1 MERLYVSNKDES
13 VPMFRRRWMDVFS
26 RVHPA
31 VPHLLYVPM
40 VGFFFYLSWR
50 ARIPVEYVVSL
61 FALGLFLWTFAE
73 YILHRFV
80 FHFHTKTEFGRR
92 VWFIIHGVHHDY
104 PRDSRRLVM
113 PPAVSLPLCAL
124 FYGIFRLCFG
134 PEYMFAP
141 FAGFIVGYLSYD
153 TLHFA
158 SHHWTLKGRW
168 ALYLQHQHLRHHYQ
182 DPDRNFGV
190 SSPIWDFV
198 FGTYSRRRKDREE
211 AAEGAA
217 ESAGR

>member
-1 MERLYVSNKDES
+1 MEKHYISNKDES
-13 VPMFRRRWMDVFS
+13 VPMFQRRWMDVFS

-31 VPHLLYVPM
+31 VPHLLYVPFI
-40 VGFFFYLSWR
+40 GFLLYLAWR
-50 ARIPVEYVVSL
+50 ARVPAVYIVSL

-80 FHFHTKTEFGRR
+80 FHFHTKTAFGRR

-113 PPAVSLPLCAL
+113 PPSVSIPLCVL
-124 FYGIFRLCFG
+124 FYWVFRLSFG
-134 PEYMFAP
+134 PDYMFP
-141 FAGFIVGYLSYD
+141 VFAGFVLGYLGYD

-158 SHHWTLKGRW
+158 SHHWTMKGRFG
-168 ALYLQHQHLRHHYQ
+168 LYLQHQHLRHHYQ

-198 FGTYSRRRKDREE
+198 FRTYSGPRRKPEVE
-211 AAEGAA
+211 AEPGAA
-217 ESAGR
+217 PEQG